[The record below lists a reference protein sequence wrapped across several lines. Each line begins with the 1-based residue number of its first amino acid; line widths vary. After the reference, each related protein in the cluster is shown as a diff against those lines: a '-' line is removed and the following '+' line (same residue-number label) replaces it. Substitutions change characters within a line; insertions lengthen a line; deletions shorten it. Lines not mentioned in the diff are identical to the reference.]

1 MEFPEVL
8 LRGEDSVLVHIS
20 VWKSDEVTGVLAA
33 TLDYAEKVFLF
44 LLYLFIFLK
53 KSGQRPGK
61 SLGSLQVQRHLNPG
75 HSFSWLINMRK

>member
-44 LLYLFIFLK
+44 LLYLFIF
-53 KSGQRPGK
+53 
-61 SLGSLQVQRHLNPG
+61 
-75 HSFSWLINMRK
+75 